1 MCTAERADVTP
12 SRWLA
17 APSGACRSSFED
29 WEAGVMTC
37 LPQATGM
44 FSAQGPFD
52 CADFKGGVGW
62 RLGGCEADTRSPRA
76 FPGLG
81 VGC

>member
-1 MCTAERADVTP
+1 
-12 SRWLA
+12 
-17 APSGACRSSFED
+17 
-29 WEAGVMTC
+29 MTC

-62 RLGGCEADTRSPRA
+62 RPGGCEADTRSPRA
-76 FPGLG
+76 FPG
-81 VGC
+81 VGAGCRANTHPLRQRGELLKCSRLRRPIRGP